1 MFLQDYIKHQIPP
14 LKETD
19 TIATAKEW
27 LRAFKTGSLPVLS
40 GKKYLGLIDEQG
52 LQNIRDTQAL
62 LSTLVFTNQ
71 NYFVF
76 YNQYI
81 NDALQLMSNYKIEIL
96 PVLNSKGEYTGM
108 LTALDIIEA
117 IAHSKSVK
125 TPGGVIE
132 LQVPVKDFSISHLA
146 NIVESNEGTI
156 LNITV
161 EQMPDMSQYGITIKI
176 NKVDLTRILAGFY
189 RHDIHV
195 VAYYNHTD
203 GSGDIQNRYDSFMS
217 YLNV

>member
-1 MFLQDYIKHQIPP
+1 MTLKDFIKHQIPP

-19 TIATAKEW
+19 TIATAIAW
-27 LRAFKTGSLPVLS
+27 LRTFKTSSLPVLN
-40 GKKYLGLIDEQG
+40 GTKYLGLIDEQTI
-52 LQNIRDTQAL
+52 LNIPDKQTL
-62 LSTLVFTNQ
+62 LSTITPSNQ

-161 EQMPDMSQYGITIKI
+161 EQLPDITQCSVTIKI

-189 RHDIHV
+189 RHDIKV
-195 VAYYNHTD
+195 IATYNHTD
-203 GSGDIQNRYDSFMS
+203 GTGDIQDRYDSFMS

>member
-1 MFLQDYIKHQIPP
+1 MTLKDFIKHQIPP
-14 LKETD
+14 LKDTD

-52 LQNIRDTQAL
+52 LQNITNTQTL
-62 LSTLVFTNQ
+62 LSTLAFSSQ

-117 IAHSKSVK
+117 IAQSKSVK

-132 LQVPVKDFSISHLA
+132 VHMPVKDFSIADIA
-146 NIVESNEGTI
+146 NIVESNEGSI

-161 EQMPDMSQYGITIKI
+161 QQLPDITQYSVTIKI

-195 VAYYNHTD
+195 AAYYNHTD
-203 GSGDIQNRYDSFMS
+203 GSGDIQDRYDSFMS